1 MNDSGAIHGTESGTT
16 PGMTPERLG
25 NDSSPSRAPAD
36 LGIKGSRDQGIRE
49 QGAKTFSSTPVRP
62 TGFRTARE
70 ETPDPRPDDHPE
82 PIDDTRRIVGY
93 RINRTNSTVHLAS
106 LTGPITDILKRKTWA
121 TLIRDE
127 GWAFPLSYL
136 AHVEKLLAGADIPI
150 EVFNIEGGP
159 TPGQQARE
167 RREERG
173 TSAAVLA
180 DIRAARKASQ
190 TDQQAIEQARIEA
203 REAFNRALADHPPI
217 EHRDETSTS

>member
-1 MNDSGAIHGTESGTT
+1 MNNNQRTNEVGATARDRDVRAHEQAQYATPPSLPTLPTQPTEEKT
-16 PGMTPERLG
+16 P
-25 NDSSPSRAPAD
+25 N
-36 LGIKGSRDQGIRE
+36 
-49 QGAKTFSSTPVRP
+49 STPVRP

-70 ETPDPRPDDHPE
+70 ETPGPRLDDRPE

-93 RINRTNSTVHLAS
+93 RINRTNSTVYLAS

-173 TSAAVLA
+173 SSAAVLA

-190 TDQQAIEQARIEA
+190 TDQQAIHEA
-203 REAFNRALADHPPI
+203 REACKAAYRDAVATHPPI
-217 EHRDETSTS
+217 EHRDETSTP